1 MRSALVC
8 LIISLAGC
16 GSTLARRDVSPDLP
30 RGRALVVGF
39 VLVDGVFNT
48 ELTAPYDIFH
58 HTPFHTK
65 PSPGMTVFT
74 VSPDGK
80 PVRTYEGLVIQPDHS
95 FESAPA
101 MDVLVVASAEHSK
114 DSDLE
119 DELLITWVKEVGG
132 KATYVVSLCDGAF
145 VLAKAGLLE
154 GRASTTFPSDVGE
167 YQAMFPQLDVRS
179 GVSFVHDGSMLTS
192 QGGARSF
199 DVALYL
205 VDHIWGPEVARNVAR
220 GLVITWPPA
229 AMRADIIGPN

>member
-8 LIISLAGC
+8 LIFLLAGC
-16 GSTLARRDVSPDLP
+16 GSTLPRRDVSAGLP
-30 RGRALVVGF
+30 QGRTLVVGF
-39 VLVDGVFNT
+39 VIVDGVFNT

-65 PSPGMTVFT
+65 PRPGMQVFT

-95 FESAPA
+95 FESAPP

-114 DSDLE
+114 DTDLE
-119 DELLITWVKEVGG
+119 NQGLIAWVKERGR

-145 VLAKAGLLE
+145 VLAKAGLLD

-167 YQAMFPQLDVRS
+167 YQAKFPQLDVRS
-179 GVSFVHDGSMLTS
+179 DVSFVHDGPMLTS

-205 VDHIWGPEVARNVAR
+205 VDHIWGTAVAKNVAR
-220 GLVITWPPA
+220 GLVITWPPVHI
-229 AMRADIIGPN
+229 RAEIIGAN